1 MTKGAAE
8 LAVTPEPAQMK
19 DIVYI
24 LSDRIFL
31 ELDQRETDLLY
42 L

>member
-1 MTKGAAE
+1 LIKGAAE

-19 DIVYI
+19 DIIYI

-31 ELDQRETDLLY
+31 ELDRREKDLLY
-42 L
+42 R